1 MRVELQTEME
11 GGGEMGTEIGR
22 EGQKMGD
29 EAGDT
34 GKGKGRGSGGDMEQ
48 KGHDRVHT
56 LFGTSNS
63 MTFHDQNKVKFRDL
77 SGGIFF
83 ETNTYEAK
91 MQISKKEQH

>member
-48 KGHDRVHT
+48 KGHDRT
-56 LFGTSNS
+56 GFILFLALQIPWLF
-63 MTFHDQNKVKFRDL
+63 MTKKVKFRL
-77 SGGIFF
+77 F
-83 ETNTYEAK
+83 EMKTYEPK